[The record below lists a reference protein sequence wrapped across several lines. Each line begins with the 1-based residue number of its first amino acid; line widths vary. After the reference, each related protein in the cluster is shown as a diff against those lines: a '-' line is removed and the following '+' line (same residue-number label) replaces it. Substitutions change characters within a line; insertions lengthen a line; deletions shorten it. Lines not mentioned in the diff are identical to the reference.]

1 MVEAVNFALLLSMRA
16 KAMETIE
23 RRPYSRPAF
32 ERSLNLETELAQR
45 MVEREY
51 PKVEYALYHVE
62 VVLRVMGESDRADG
76 LETLVLSLI
85 ARLEKNIRAESA
97 RFMKL
102 REDNGILDRPVYAH
116 PGLHKVLVASP
127 LGHQFLSLIQ
137 TLDELMISL
146 DALWLLGVFSNQQR
160 ANAVYQ
166 WQKNMLRL
174 SRRLRGIP
182 SRGNKRPD
190 VGDNAS
196 VSDPEDDR
204 GDSTQELDQAAT
216 QLALVNPTSDPM
228 C

>member
-1 MVEAVNFALLLSMRA
+1 MDEVVSFVLLFSMRA
-16 KAMETIE
+16 KAMEKLE

-32 ERSLNLETELAQR
+32 ERTLNLETELAQR
-45 MVEREY
+45 IVEREY

-62 VVLRVMGESDRADG
+62 VVLRVMGETDRADG
-76 LETLVLSLI
+76 LESLVVSLI
-85 ARLEKNIRAESA
+85 ARLEKNIHAESA

-137 TLDELMISL
+137 TLDGLMISL

-160 ANAVYQ
+160 ANAIDQ

-182 SRGNKRPD
+182 SRGIRTPD
-190 VGDNAS
+190 AGNNSS
-196 VSDPEDDR
+196 VSHKMDGGGE
-204 GDSTQELDQAAT
+204 STQESDESGK
-216 QLALVNPTSDPM
+216 QLTLINSASEEA